1 MRFSIFHLPRAWDE
15 EDDAPV
21 FDAVVR
27 QSILADELGYA
38 AIFLPE
44 HHFTGYAPIGAS
56 IFTTAA
62 YLAPQ
67 LKQAYLGTAVTVPPL
82 HHPVRLVEQM
92 NTLDQ
97 LTKGRVIFGLGSGG
111 RAEEGIGL
119 GVGHADQMTYM
130 NSENIE
136 IALRLWAKKRED
148 PPVEFETKYYKGT
161 VLQRVVPSSY
171 RKPHP
176 LLMQVAGRESSMLR
190 AAEHGWPVFIGGQNS
205 AVVGPRFRAYVEKLA
220 AVDHPPA
227 VLETA
232 LGWCTAVVQ
241 VVAVAKTEAEAKRD
255 LDFTTGSMERFRNRE
270 VGMEARIENM
280 GMLYR
285 RMNHTPFNGP
295 NFINGSC
302 VYGTPNQV
310 AERIRPFVEMGIG
323 NVIMSF
329 NNGFHSEEQTRI
341 TERSM
346 RLFAAEVMPRFRDVA
361 PPADPS
367 ALLEDERDAPSGF
380 TERREILA

>member
-1 MRFSIFHLPRAWDE
+1 MNFSIFHLPRAWDE
-15 EDDAPV
+15 EHDTPI
-21 FDAVVR
+21 FDAVVN
-27 QSILADELGYA
+27 QSLLADELGYA
-38 AIFLPE
+38 SIFLPE
-44 HHFTGYAPIGAS
+44 HHFTGYAPIGAGL
-56 IFTTAA
+56 FATAA
-62 YLAPQ
+62 FLGAQ
-67 LKQAYLGTAVTVPPL
+67 MKQAYIGTAVTVPPL

-119 GVGHADQMTYM
+119 GVVHADQMTYM

-148 PPVEFETKYYKGT
+148 PPVEFETKYYKGV

-190 AAEHGWPVFIGGQNS
+190 AAEHGWPCFIGGQNS
-205 AVVGPRFRAYVEKLA
+205 AVVKPRFLSYVEQLA
-220 AVDHPPA
+220 QTAHAPE

-232 LGWCTAVVQ
+232 LGWCTGVVQ
-241 VVAVAKTEAEAKRD
+241 VIVVAETEAEAQRD

-270 VGMEARIENM
+270 VGVEARIENM

-295 NFINGSC
+295 NFVNGSC
-302 VYGTPNQV
+302 IYGTPDQV

-323 NVIMSF
+323 NVIMAF
-329 NNGFHSEEQTRI
+329 NNGFYSPEQTRI

-346 RLFAAEVMPRFRDVA
+346 RLFAEEVMPRFAGV
-361 PPADPS
+361 PQPTDPR
-367 ALLEDERDAPSGF
+367 ALLAENEPAGAF